1 MDDQEIRLAIVSG
14 LAQSRAILFRDAEI
28 TDQFLAAEA
37 DMRIEDMQMDSLSI
51 MELCISIE
59 VDTGASILPE
69 EMVQIES
76 LEQLVGAIKGK
87 LP

>member
-1 MDDQEIRLAIVSG
+1 MDDREIRGAIVSG
-14 LAQSRAILFRDAEI
+14 LAQARAILFRDAEI

-37 DMRIEDMQMDSLSI
+37 DMRFEDMQLDSLSI

-59 VDTGASILPE
+59 VDTGVSILPE

-76 LEQLVGAIKGK
+76 LEQLVGVIKGK